1 LILYGNKDIKGIQR
15 KTDPTQLLKKQNEI
29 LEIFRRSLALRGAYG
44 IVGIAR
50 CFRVMDNNLDKTIS
64 IVEFQQACKDFKI
77 QLTADD
83 IIFIFNQF
91 DWNKDGRLDYDEFLR
106 GVRGEMNAQWRTLA
120 E

>member
-1 LILYGNKDIKGIQR
+1 MEIRILREFKERLIQLNYLRSKFINPR
-15 KTDPTQLLKKQNEI
+15 KNEI

-91 DWNKDGRLDYDEFLR
+91 D
-106 GVRGEMNAQWRTLA
+106 
-120 E
+120 